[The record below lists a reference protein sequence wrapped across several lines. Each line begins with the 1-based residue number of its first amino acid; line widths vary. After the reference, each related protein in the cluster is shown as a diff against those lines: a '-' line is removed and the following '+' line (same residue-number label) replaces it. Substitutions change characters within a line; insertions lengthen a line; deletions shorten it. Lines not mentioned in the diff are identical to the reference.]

1 MFQTNQWLGLL
12 PKLCASE
19 MLVFFPPCCTYA
31 AAIYPHRSL
40 RSSTTIWSGV
50 LHHGDPAWLFLIYV
64 ISLMLCS
71 CLLINSVRVVKFL
84 FGKQLCS
91 AESRRELTVSQLWR
105 ESPGMSSIP
114 SVHTV
119 LCIDGLT
126 RAIEV
131 ETSGWDFNTSLL
143 CLFSFRV
150 PLQQGFLSSF

>member
-1 MFQTNQWLGLL
+1 MLH
-12 PKLCASE
+12 LCCCNLSSSFSE
-19 MLVFFPPCCTYA
+19 VFHHHMKWGFTY
-31 AAIYPHRSL
+31 
-40 RSSTTIWSGV
+40 
-50 LHHGDPAWLFLIYV
+50 GDPAWLFLIYV